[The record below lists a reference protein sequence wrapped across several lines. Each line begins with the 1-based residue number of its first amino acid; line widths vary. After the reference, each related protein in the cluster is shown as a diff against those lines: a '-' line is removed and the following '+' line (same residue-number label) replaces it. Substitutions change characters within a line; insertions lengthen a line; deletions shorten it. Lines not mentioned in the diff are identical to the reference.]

1 MSETELSPDAVL
13 LAARDQAR
21 AALAEITDPAMIGAD
36 AGYEV
41 EEPRVLTLL
50 FECRLAGYPG
60 WRWAATLARTSDDAP
75 VTVLEVELLPG
86 PDSVIAPDWVPWS
99 ERLAQYRE
107 GHAKQADSSGEA
119 DDEAADAEDDELEND
134 FEDDLDGVDLDEDG
148 DAFDGDSDDDD
159 SDGDS
164 DDDDSDG
171 DDSDDDD
178 SDDEDDS
185 EDEDID
191 DDSDDAELFDEDT
204 DDVDDESDDD
214 SEDDDSEDD
223 DSEE

>member
-1 MSETELSPDAVL
+1 MSETELTPDAVL

-21 AALAEITDPAMIGAD
+21 AALAEITDPSMIGAD

-41 EEPRVLTLL
+41 EEAHVLTLL

-60 WRWAATLARTSDDAP
+60 WRWAATLARTSEDAP

-107 GHAKQADSSGEA
+107 GHAKQADAAGDPH

-134 FEDDLDGVDLDEDG
+134 FDDDLDGVDLDEDA
-148 DAFDGDSDDDD
+148 DAFDD
-159 SDGDS
+159 DS

-171 DDSDDDD
+171 DDTDD
-178 SDDEDDS
+178 DDS

-191 DDSDDAELFDEDT
+191 DDSDDADLFDEDT